1 MPHPDA
7 QPAGEKVPA
16 NLTDLAAVVA
26 ENIRQHFPAEEERH
40 RQVLALA
47 EEVGEFVGAYRRW
60 AGMARRTGDFS
71 DIQEELADVVITAYV
86 TAHVLDIDLETAWR
100 AKAQRVLTRGWRDQ
114 PDGTTP

>member
-7 QPAGEKVPA
+7 RPAGETVPA
-16 NLTDLAAVVA
+16 DLTGLAAVVA
-26 ENIRQHFPAEEERH
+26 ENIRRHFPAEEERH

-71 DIQEELADVVITAYV
+71 DVREELADVVITAYV

-100 AKAQRVLTRGWRDQ
+100 AKARHILSRGWRDQ
-114 PDGTTP
+114 PDGNTS